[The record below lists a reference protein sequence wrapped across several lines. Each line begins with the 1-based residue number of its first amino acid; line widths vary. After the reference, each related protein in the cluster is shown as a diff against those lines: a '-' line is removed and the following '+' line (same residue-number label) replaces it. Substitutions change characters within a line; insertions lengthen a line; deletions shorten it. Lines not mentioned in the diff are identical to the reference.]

1 VPSRRR
7 LIVALVLV
15 AAVAAFE
22 FWGGARAG
30 SLALLTDAVHVCMD
44 AFALSVALF
53 AAIGAARPADAR
65 KSFGYGRIEILG
77 ALVNGALL
85 LAATIVIVYEAMLR
99 FAHPSLPAG
108 GLMSVVAGVG
118 LIVNLGVGLLLLR
131 NSKRD
136 LNVRTALF
144 HVAGDAVGA
153 FAVIVGGV
161 FVLATRALWIDPLLS
176 LLVAAIIVAGVW
188 RVLRDA
194 ADVLLESVPRD
205 VDPAAIAADIARV
218 AGVVGVHDLHVWSI
232 GSRARALSAHV
243 DLDDR
248 RISEADTI
256 LLAIE
261 TCIKNDYAIDHIT
274 VQFECQR
281 CDSKAGVICTMSP

>member
-1 VPSRRR
+1 MDSRRR
-7 LIVALVLV
+7 LVVALVLI

-44 AFALSVALF
+44 AFALGVALF
-53 AAIGAARPADAR
+53 AAIGASRPADAR
-65 KSFGYGRIEILG
+65 KSFGYGRVEILG
-77 ALVNGALL
+77 ALANGTLL
-85 LAATIVIVYEAMLR
+85 LAATIVIVYEALQR
-99 FAHPSLPAG
+99 FGHPFLPQG
-108 GLMSVVAGVG
+108 GLMSGVAAIG
-118 LIVNLGVGLLLLR
+118 LVVNLGVGLLLLR
-131 NSKRD
+131 DGKSD

-153 FAVIVGGV
+153 IAVIVGGA

-205 VDPAAIAADIARV
+205 VDPAAVAADIARI
-218 AGVVGVHDLHVWSI
+218 AGVTGVHDLHVWSI
-232 GSRARALSAHV
+232 GSRARALCAHV

-248 RISEADTI
+248 RISESDAI
-256 LLAIE
+256 LQSIE
-261 TCIKNDYAIDHIT
+261 ACLRADYAIDHIT
-274 VQFECQR
+274 IQFECQR
-281 CDSKAGVICTMSP
+281 CDTKTCVMRAS